1 MKFAC
6 PQCSSS
12 CGLFKGVCPNCGF
25 SLSLGSVVKFY
36 GRRLREFLT
45 NATALRCPQC
55 SFANPVKAR
64 RCEHCQSDLTVRLAV
79 HAVVDP
85 PRRRWHNFLRA
96 IDPQT
101 KRRLRWAYFVFS
113 AALLWWLLAYAETKG
128 STLFMGMALS
138 VIYVAVLAFFALWL
152 IPRQIFRNVFRRA
165 TPLVKLSLALN
176 ALALMLALQ
185 LLIQVWWARALILAA
200 LFVVAWVGAWVLH
213 RLILT
218 MANETAAVFL
228 GDDAPEYDSRSPQ
241 GRHARFD

>member
-6 PQCSSS
+6 PQCAHS

-45 NATALRCPQC
+45 HATALRCPQC
-55 SFANPVKAR
+55 GFANPVKAR
-64 RCEHCQSDLTVRLAV
+64 RCQQCQSDLTVRLAV
-79 HAVVDP
+79 NAVVDP

-96 IDPQT
+96 VDPQT
-101 KRRLRWAYFVFS
+101 KRRIRWVHFIFS
-113 AALLWWLLAYAETKG
+113 AVLLWWLLGYAESRG
-128 STLFMGMALS
+128 DALYMSIALS

-152 IPRQIFRNVFRRA
+152 IPRQIFRNVFGRA

-200 LFVVAWVGAWVLH
+200 LFVVAWFGAFFLH
-213 RLILT
+213 RFILPMT
-218 MANETAAVFL
+218 NETAAVFL
-228 GDDAPEYDSRSPQ
+228 GEDAPEYDPKSPQ